1 MEIGGKIDEFEGLP
15 YTLIPQLFRR
25 ERFWWFGNDIFNVFI
40 VEVFIP

>member
-1 MEIGGKIDEFEGLP
+1 MKIAGMIDEFEGFT

-25 ERFWWFGNDIFNVFI
+25 KRFWWFGNDIFNVFI